1 MFVLLFA
8 YVFAGSL
15 GGAAYREFLIGGNL
29 RANRGVQCRVHHHG
43 AGQRPAQWHY
53 RLFANTVPATFSP
66 PGGWPGEHSVLYAVL
81 SAAAIIAVF
90 APLTVVRYRRLA
102 RR

>member
-1 MFVLLFA
+1 LAGIFA
-8 YVFAGSL
+8 QTVAFN
-15 GGAAYREFLIGGNL
+15 AAFTTMGWPTTCTKALSTVR
-29 RANRGVQCRVHHHG
+29 QHG
-43 AGQRPAQWHY
+43 AGH
-53 RLFANTVPATFSP
+53 VPP

>member
-1 MFVLLFA
+1 
-8 YVFAGSL
+8 
-15 GGAAYREFLIGGNL
+15 
-29 RANRGVQCRVHHHG
+29 
-43 AGQRPAQWHY
+43 
-53 RLFANTVPATFSP
+53 
-66 PGGWPGEHSVLYAVL
+66 VLYAVL

>member
-1 MFVLLFA
+1 LCPPQV
-8 YVFAGSL
+8 STPS
-15 GGAAYREFLIGGNL
+15 R
-29 RANRGVQCRVHHHG
+29 G
-43 AGQRPAQWHY
+43 AGRPKTLRRF
-53 RLFANTVPATFSP
+53 RLDGATERTAKTYPAGM
-66 PGGWPGEHSVLYAVL
+66 PGRLDLVL